1 MCVSRGQA
9 LGMEANL
16 LLQCL
21 QGMVPQSGG
30 MLLDVPGACAVHSP
44 AWCCAATAHTLEV
57 FVRAAARLVR
67 QQDLSA
73 FTLGTLYA
81 LQVTDL

>member
-1 MCVSRGQA
+1 MCVNRGQA
-9 LGMEANL
+9 IGRDANL

-21 QGMVPQSGG
+21 QGVVPQSSG

-44 AWCCAATAHTLEV
+44 AWRCAATAHTLEGLI
-57 FVRAAARLVR
+57 RAAARLVR